1 MDNIDKKILEEL
13 QKNSSIPLSELSK
26 KVGLSNTPCWN
37 RIKKLE
43 EEKIIKS
50 KSIIIDNKKIN
61 LPITVFLSI
70 SIQNH
75 TEQWLKNFEKIQNLL
90 NLKCLGS
97 KFKIF
102 VLGKIV
108 NKFLFRIFNLE
119 KQFFSQLFF
128 RLVQNFFLR
137 LNSTINSLP
146 LKKLHEIRF
155 KYYICNEFRLNN
167 FLFNGNKKKRLYP

>member
-13 QKNSSIPLSELSK
+13 QKNSSQPLSELSK
-26 KVGLSNTPCWN
+26 KVGMSITPCWN

-75 TEQWLKNFEKIQNLL
+75 TELWLENFQKVVYKYDQIIEVHRLTGSNSDYQITILSPSIEEYDKFQQLLIKEIECTNMSSHISLQTIKKNYKYPL
-90 NLKCLGS
+90 N
-97 KFKIF
+97 FI
-102 VLGKIV
+102 
-108 NKFLFRIFNLE
+108 
-119 KQFFSQLFF
+119 
-128 RLVQNFFLR
+128 
-137 LNSTINSLP
+137 
-146 LKKLHEIRF
+146 
-155 KYYICNEFRLNN
+155 
-167 FLFNGNKKKRLYP
+167 

>member
-1 MDNIDKKILEEL
+1 MDVLMDNINKKILEEL

-26 KVGLSNTPCWN
+26 KVGLTNTPCWN

-75 TEQWLKNFEKIQNLL
+75 TESWLKNFEKI
-90 NLKCLGS
+90 
-97 KFKIF
+97 
-102 VLGKIV
+102 V
-108 NKFLFRIFNLE
+108 NKYDQIIE
-119 KQFFSQLFF
+119 VH
-128 RLVQNFFLR
+128 RLTGSNSDYQITILSPSIEEYDNFQQTLIKEIECTNMTSHISLQTIKKNYKYP
-137 LNSTINSLP
+137 LNFI
-146 LKKLHEIRF
+146 
-155 KYYICNEFRLNN
+155 
-167 FLFNGNKKKRLYP
+167 

>member
-13 QKNSSIPLSELSK
+13 QKNSSQPLSELSK

-61 LPITVFLSI
+61 LSITVFLSI

-75 TEQWLKNFEKIQNLL
+75 SPEWLKNFQK
-90 NLKCLGS
+90 
-97 KFKIF
+97 
-102 VLGKIV
+102 VV
-108 NKFLFRIFNLE
+108 NKYDQIIE
-119 KQFFSQLFF
+119 VH
-128 RLVQNFFLR
+128 RLTGSNSDYQITILSPSIEEYDNFQQR
-137 LNSTINSLP
+137 LIKEIECTNMSSHISLHTIKKNYKYP
-146 LKKLHEIRF
+146 LDFIL
-155 KYYICNEFRLNN
+155 
-167 FLFNGNKKKRLYP
+167 

>member
-13 QKNSSIPLSELSK
+13 QKNSSQPLSELSK

-61 LPITVFLSI
+61 LPITIFLSI

-75 TEQWLKNFEKIQNLL
+75 TAEWLKNFQK
-90 NLKCLGS
+90 
-97 KFKIF
+97 
-102 VLGKIV
+102 VV
-108 NKFLFRIFNLE
+108 NKYDQIIE
-119 KQFFSQLFF
+119 VH
-128 RLVQNFFLR
+128 RLTGSNSDYQITILSPSIEEYDKFQQR
-137 LNSTINSLP
+137 LIKEIECTNMSSHISLQTIKKNYKYP
-146 LKKLHEIRF
+146 LDFI
-155 KYYICNEFRLNN
+155 
-167 FLFNGNKKKRLYP
+167 

>member
-13 QKNSSIPLSELSK
+13 QKNSSQPLSELSK

-61 LPITVFLSI
+61 LSITVFLSI

-75 TEQWLKNFEKIQNLL
+75 TAEWLKNFQK
-90 NLKCLGS
+90 
-97 KFKIF
+97 
-102 VLGKIV
+102 VV
-108 NKFLFRIFNLE
+108 NKYDQIIE
-119 KQFFSQLFF
+119 VH
-128 RLVQNFFLR
+128 RLTGSNSDYQITILSPSIEEYDNFQQR
-137 LNSTINSLP
+137 LIKEIECTNMSSHISLHTIKKNYKYP
-146 LKKLHEIRF
+146 LDFI
-155 KYYICNEFRLNN
+155 
-167 FLFNGNKKKRLYP
+167 

>member
-75 TEQWLKNFEKIQNLL
+75 TEQWLKNFEKI
-90 NLKCLGS
+90 
-97 KFKIF
+97 
-102 VLGKIV
+102 V
-108 NKFLFRIFNLE
+108 NKYDQIIEVHRLTGSNSDYQITILSPSIEEYDKF
-119 KQFFSQLFF
+119 QQL
-128 RLVQNFFLR
+128 LIKEIECTNMSSHISLQTIKKNYKYP
-137 LNSTINSLP
+137 LN
-146 LKKLHEIRF
+146 
-155 KYYICNEFRLNN
+155 YI
-167 FLFNGNKKKRLYP
+167 

>member
-13 QKNSSIPLSELSK
+13 QKNSSQPLSELSK

-61 LPITVFLSI
+61 LPITIFLSI

-75 TEQWLKNFEKIQNLL
+75 TAEWLKNFQK
-90 NLKCLGS
+90 
-97 KFKIF
+97 
-102 VLGKIV
+102 VV
-108 NKFLFRIFNLE
+108 NKYDQIIE
-119 KQFFSQLFF
+119 VH
-128 RLVQNFFLR
+128 RLTGSNSDYQITILSPSIEEYDNFQQR
-137 LNSTINSLP
+137 LIKEIECTNMSSHISLHTIKKNYKYP
-146 LKKLHEIRF
+146 LDFI
-155 KYYICNEFRLNN
+155 
-167 FLFNGNKKKRLYP
+167 

>member
-1 MDNIDKKILEEL
+1 MDYIDKKILEEL
-13 QKNSSIPLSELSK
+13 QKNSSQPLSELSK

-75 TEQWLKNFEKIQNLL
+75 TERWLKNFEKI
-90 NLKCLGS
+90 
-97 KFKIF
+97 
-102 VLGKIV
+102 V
-108 NKFLFRIFNLE
+108 NKYDEIIEVHRLTGSNSDYQITILSRSIEEYDKF
-119 KQFFSQLFF
+119 QQL
-128 RLVQNFFLR
+128 LIKEIQCTNMSSHISLKTIKKNYKYQ
-137 LNSTINSLP
+137 LN
-146 LKKLHEIRF
+146 
-155 KYYICNEFRLNN
+155 YI
-167 FLFNGNKKKRLYP
+167 

>member
-1 MDNIDKKILEEL
+1 MDNTDKKILSEL
-13 QKNSSIPLSELSK
+13 QKNSSQPLSELSK

-75 TEQWLKNFEKIQNLL
+75 TEAWLKNFQK
-90 NLKCLGS
+90 
-97 KFKIF
+97 
-102 VLGKIV
+102 VV
-108 NKFLFRIFNLE
+108 NKYDQIIEVHRLTGSNSDYQITILSPSIEEYDKF
-119 KQFFSQLFF
+119 QQL
-128 RLVQNFFLR
+128 LIKEIECTNMSSHISLQTIKKSNKYPLNF
-137 LNSTINSLP
+137 I
-146 LKKLHEIRF
+146 
-155 KYYICNEFRLNN
+155 
-167 FLFNGNKKKRLYP
+167 

>member
-13 QKNSSIPLSELSK
+13 QKNSSQPLSELSK
-26 KVGLSNTPCWN
+26 KVGLSNSPCWN

-75 TEQWLKNFEKIQNLL
+75 TELWLENFQKVVYKYDQIIEVHRLTGSNSDYQITILSPSIEEYDKFQQLLIKEIECTNMSSHISLQTIKKNYKYPL
-90 NLKCLGS
+90 N
-97 KFKIF
+97 FI
-102 VLGKIV
+102 
-108 NKFLFRIFNLE
+108 
-119 KQFFSQLFF
+119 
-128 RLVQNFFLR
+128 
-137 LNSTINSLP
+137 
-146 LKKLHEIRF
+146 
-155 KYYICNEFRLNN
+155 
-167 FLFNGNKKKRLYP
+167 

>member
-1 MDNIDKKILEEL
+1 MDIIDKKILEEL
-13 QKNSSIPLSELSK
+13 QKNSSQPLSELSK

-75 TEQWLKNFEKIQNLL
+75 TERWLKNFEK
-90 NLKCLGS
+90 
-97 KFKIF
+97 
-102 VLGKIV
+102 VV
-108 NKFLFRIFNLE
+108 NKYDQIIE
-119 KQFFSQLFF
+119 VH
-128 RLVQNFFLR
+128 RLTGSNSDYQITILSPSIEEYDKFQQILIKEIECTNMTSHISLQTIKKNYKYPLNF
-137 LNSTINSLP
+137 I
-146 LKKLHEIRF
+146 
-155 KYYICNEFRLNN
+155 
-167 FLFNGNKKKRLYP
+167 

>member
-13 QKNSSIPLSELSK
+13 QKNSSQPLSELSK

-50 KSIIIDNKKIN
+50 KSIVIDNKKIN

-75 TEQWLKNFEKIQNLL
+75 SEEWLKNFVKVVNNYDQIIEVHRLTGNNSDYQITILSPSIEEYDKFQQLL
-90 NLKCLGS
+90 IKEIECTNMSSHISLQTIKKNNNYPL
-97 KFKIF
+97 
-102 VLGKIV
+102 
-108 NKFLFRIFNLE
+108 
-119 KQFFSQLFF
+119 
-128 RLVQNFFLR
+128 NF
-137 LNSTINSLP
+137 I
-146 LKKLHEIRF
+146 
-155 KYYICNEFRLNN
+155 
-167 FLFNGNKKKRLYP
+167 